1 MSQSHYLRKLFIM
14 FPFSSN
20 LLCFALLMQGFEV
33 IEIIVDVEN
42 CLQVPY
48 LFSVY
53 SIFFGFHSLFNK
65 KIVFSCLLK
74 IEQAFVGV
82 APDPQSVIIA
92 FRGTQLHRY
101 CEVYTKHSLC

>member
-1 MSQSHYLRKLFIM
+1 M
-14 FPFSSN
+14 FSFSSN
-20 LLCFALLMQGFEV
+20 LLCFALLVQGFEV

-53 SIFFGFHSLFNK
+53 AIFFCFHSLFYK
-65 KIVFSCLLK
+65 KITFIRLLK

-92 FRGTQLHRY
+92 FRGTQQHRY
-101 CEVYTKHSLC
+101 CEITTKHSLH